1 MPRRRCDRQPG
12 RRLRRSSR
20 QHARRYRHM
29 RAQAR
34 ENLKEAAAVE
44 SGAVELRRS
53 LQQERERA
61 EQLEQ
66 NLTSAKRDVDTQTA
80 LVAKAND
87 EASLLKQVADAGAV
101 ELRKSLQQ
109 ERERAERLEQNF
121 ASTKRELETQTAM
134 ATKAKEEASRLK
146 QVAESGVAELK
157 QSLRPE
163 HERAEA
169 RNSSQQQ
176 EDPREF
182 APERSKKDAQPVAAN
197 AGSQGNAPMAGA
209 TRPVEA
215 DQITVGEARSV
226 ARPHVEDTVEVEK
239 LVARARVLLGQGDV
253 GSARIVLERA
263 AEGGSAQANFALA
276 ETYDPLVLVKWGT
289 FGTRGDAMKARELY
303 TRAEAGGNKEA
314 KQRRDTLR

>member
-80 LVAKAND
+80 LVAKASG
-87 EASLLKQVADAGAV
+87 EASRLKQVADAGAV

-109 ERERAERLEQNF
+109 ERERAEQLEQNL

-157 QSLRPE
+157 QTLRPE

-215 DQITVGEARSV
+215 DQITVGEARSE

>member
-34 ENLKEAAAVE
+34 ETLKEAAAVE

-101 ELRKSLQQ
+101 ELRKSLQ
-109 ERERAERLEQNF
+109 
-121 ASTKRELETQTAM
+121 
-134 ATKAKEEASRLK
+134 
-146 QVAESGVAELK
+146 
-157 QSLRPE
+157 
-163 HERAEA
+163 
-169 RNSSQQQ
+169 
-176 EDPREF
+176 
-182 APERSKKDAQPVAAN
+182 
-197 AGSQGNAPMAGA
+197 
-209 TRPVEA
+209 
-215 DQITVGEARSV
+215 
-226 ARPHVEDTVEVEK
+226 
-239 LVARARVLLGQGDV
+239 
-253 GSARIVLERA
+253 
-263 AEGGSAQANFALA
+263 
-276 ETYDPLVLVKWGT
+276 
-289 FGTRGDAMKARELY
+289 
-303 TRAEAGGNKEA
+303 
-314 KQRRDTLR
+314 